1 MQLLKKKS
9 IGIHQ
14 IIQMWSL
21 KQVFKKATIQIFK
34 DIKKKMGIVI
44 GEMEKSQRKTRNS
57 NKEPNGRGGAR

>member
-1 MQLLKKKS
+1 
-9 IGIHQ
+9 
-14 IIQMWSL
+14 MWSL